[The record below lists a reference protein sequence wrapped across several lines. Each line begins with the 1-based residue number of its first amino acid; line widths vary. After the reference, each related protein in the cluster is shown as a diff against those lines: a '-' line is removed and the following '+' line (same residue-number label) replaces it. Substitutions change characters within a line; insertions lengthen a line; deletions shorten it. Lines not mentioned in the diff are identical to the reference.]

1 MANKFST
8 ILGKIL
14 KSEADDAARVMS
26 REEAEIASD
35 LLKQP
40 GMSKAYDDIQRQAN
54 IDDARAA
61 FTENTPAADAFRTFD
76 EANMVPGTVAG
87 DVTLQTSR
95 PNFNLQGKPYSGNVP
110 SPIQEKGLIP
120 VDQAGKGIVK
130 INPDASGLPVVGRQ
144 ADDVIETTAR
154 NVDAIPVTDK
164 MSFLKKY
171 GKKGAIGAGLAGAGL
186 LGISAL
192 QDEQTLQQAPVPT
205 EKPITPV
212 EQPASPQNVATT
224 MPSKTNA
231 VKAANV
237 TPNTQSGLPGQQE
250 DALRI
255 LDFGTGYKDTAAN
268 LEEQQNLRNL
278 EFRNNQLAKA
288 GAQLGAAI
296 AGVNTP
302 DLSLFDQNIKQ
313 ADTVL
318 SQYKERMEKEK
329 NDPNS
334 PLSKGMKQFMKSFGF
349 EVKGD
354 ASAEEL
360 MKLSPIAERYYQSIE
375 NRELRKE
382 QAAQR
387 SEDNRFRWAQLAAQ
401 KDIAKQN
408 KEAEIERKRGEKLE
422 GYTMQMRKDL
432 TSGPLAKQYTSV
444 VNSKTALSDLT
455 SFMENPTGYTDYGT
469 LMRSLKVLQGDDSVV
484 REAEMRL
491 GQNAGSLSQ
500 KLQNYADQIATGR
513 SLRPEQRQDIVNTLK
528 VMDASATNQYNQAA
542 QPYLEQARE
551 LGLNEDF
558 ILPGILR
565 ETPTDKTPTQTS
577 SPQQKTIVKKQYSPS
592 RNQTRVLYS
601 DGSQEVL
608 DGQQ

>member
-1 MANKFST
+1 MAGKFGFLNKF
-8 ILGKIL
+8 L
-14 KSEADDAARVMS
+14 KAEADDAARAIS
-26 REEAEIASD
+26 REEAEIAQD

-40 GMSKAYDDIQRQAN
+40 GMSEAYDDILRQN
-54 IDDARAA
+54 KIDDARAA

-154 NVDAIPVTDK
+154 NVDAVPVTDR
-164 MSFLKKY
+164 MSFLQKY

-192 QDEQTLQQAPVPT
+192 QDEQALQQGPVPT

-212 EQPASPQNVATT
+212 EQSASPKDVATT
-224 MPSKTNA
+224 MPPKTNA
-231 VKAANV
+231 VKAANI
-237 TPNTQSGLPGQQE
+237 TPNTQSSLPGQQE
-250 DALRI
+250 DTLRI
-255 LDFGTGYKDTAAN
+255 LDFGSGYKDTAAN

-329 NDPNS
+329 VDPNS

-382 QAAQR
+382 QAIQR
-387 SEDNRFRWAQLAAQ
+387 SEDNKFRWAQLAAQ
-401 KDIAKQN
+401 KELLKKEKADKSISDFTDKERALVGKSKPYVNYQN
-408 KEAEIERKRGEKLE
+408 TVSKAASIRNAVANPS
-422 GYTMQMRKDL
+422 GYKDV
-432 TSGPLAKQYTSV
+432 AAIYAFMK
-444 VNSKTALSDLT
+444 ALDP
-455 SFMENPTGYTDYGT
+455 E
-469 LMRSLKVLQGDDSVV
+469 SVV
-484 REAEMRL
+484 RESEYATAA
-491 GQNAGSLSQ
+491 GVGSLTT
-500 KLQNYADQIATGR
+500 KLQNALSRQVSGKT
-513 SLRPEQRQDIVNTLK
+513 LTPEQRKELLSIAEEMEKVAGQNLYHFAKPIISAAESKGAPLNQIFDDPDKLK
-528 VMDASATNQYNQAA
+528 SF
-542 QPYLEQARE
+542 
-551 LGLNEDF
+551 G
-558 ILPGILR
+558 
-565 ETPTDKTPTQTS
+565 
-577 SPQQKTIVKKQYSPS
+577 SPQNDQPIQRINTQRSVVKKQYSPS
-592 RNQTRVLYS
+592 RNQTRVIYS